1 MPLGV
6 YLPVVH
12 WFSDLNQFCNFI
24 ENVKNVLCLFVVF
37 LLSFSNCI
45 DSFSFFHFFFEKC
58 WNWFQN
64 CLWISFFSKLSRM
77 IIIIIDPFVQKKPK
91 LYFSKYFFFHRLKR
105 LACLFPKHYCKFIVI
120 IDYLLKWHFEYL
132 FGILLRFDG
141 WRKVWFFHSKV

>member
-6 YLPVVH
+6 YLPMVH

-24 ENVKNVLCLFVVF
+24 KNVKSVLCLFVVF

-58 WNWFQN
+58 WNWSQN
-64 CLWISFFSKLSRM
+64 CLWISFFSKLSTM

-91 LYFSKYFFFHRLKR
+91 LYFSKYFFQPIEKTCVSFSQT
-105 LACLFPKHYCKFIVI
+105 
-120 IDYLLKWHFEYL
+120 LLQVHCDHWLPFEMTFWVFVWNFTSIWRMNKML
-132 FGILLRFDG
+132 ILSF
-141 WRKVWFFHSKV
+141 